1 MKTTTFDQTSPEIT
15 VTTIGPFSNNQNKM
29 NHGILVGLDLG
40 YYLGYAKVI
49 GDTEY
54 DQEVGYLMSYGSD

>member
-1 MKTTTFDQTSPEIT
+1 VKTTSSDQNLPGIT
-15 VTTIGPFSNNQNKM
+15 VTTISPLSNNQNKM
-29 NHGILVGLDLG
+29 NHGILVDLDLG
-40 YYLGYAKVI
+40 YYLGYAIVI